1 MTDMHQA
8 VAVNSWQGYIK
19 VFSLPQD
26 RPGLETLPASDPSP
40 TAPPLLGA
48 GKLRI
53 IGEGARYL
61 NSCTHLH
68 VCGEHCRAPR
78 QCQNPNRPKIEKKAP
93 ESACRLAGW
102 WLWPIVEN
110 LCRASDAGFLGSRI
124 TFRYLPGHS
133 GSVSP
138 ERGGVEAQ
146 IRPGPPGAG
155 GPFCS
160 AMRPPQICARAV
172 QGRGRAACVC

>member
-26 RPGLETLPASDPSP
+26 RPGLETSDPSP

-53 IGEGARYL
+53 VGEGARYL

-93 ESACRLAGW
+93 ESARRLAGW

-110 LCRASDAGFLGSRI
+110 LCRASDNAVCRI
-124 TFRYLPGHS
+124 PWLKDYVPLPTWTHW
-133 GSVSP
+133 SVSP

-146 IRPGPPGAG
+146 IRPGPRRW
-155 GPFCS
+155 
-160 AMRPPQICARAV
+160 RPV
-172 QGRGRAACVC
+172 L